1 MSMPAINIKKI
12 FWNVLGFVC
21 LGLAYIGVIVPG
33 FPYSIWIVAA
43 AYCFSKGSE
52 RMHRWLYNHK
62 IFGPFLTNW
71 NQKRVFPIK
80 MKYFMLGMMGLS
92 LILMYTGGVKS
103 IGIISTA
110 VLMTLVAVWAWRY
123 PSSVEEWH
131 RRKDNGEKIGWL
143 K

>member
-1 MSMPAINIKKI
+1 MKKL
-12 FWNVLGFVC
+12 FWNILGFLC
-21 LGLAYIGVIVPG
+21 LGLAYVGVIMPG

-62 IFGPFLTNW
+62 LFGPFLTNW
-71 NQKRVFPIK
+71 GEKRVFPTK
-80 MKYFMLGMMGLS
+80 MKFFMLAMMSLS
-92 LILMYTGGVKS
+92 LILMWTGGVKP

-110 VLMTLVAVWAWRY
+110 VTMAIVAVWAWRF
-123 PSSVEEWH
+123 PGSTEEYD
-131 RRKDNGEKIGWL
+131 RRKSNGEKIAWL